1 MEVSRRSRAWVRAQ
15 SALFVVLVLIVVGLL
30 AWASARYD
38 FQLDWTAQGRNTLSE
53 PSQQLVARLDQPV
66 RITAFA
72 TENEI
77 LRTRIRDL
85 VGRYQREKS
94 DITLEFVNPDTAP
107 ERVRALGITVDGE
120 LLLEYQGRS
129 EHVREHSEQAFTN
142 ALQRLARTGERWIA
156 YLTGHGERD
165 LLGQANHDLGNWGR
179 QLENRGFTV
188 RPLNLAE
195 AGEVPDNTTVLVIAG
210 PQVDLLPGEV
220 DAVTDYVAAG
230 GNLLW
235 LSDPGARHGLGALA
249 QKLGVRF
256 EEGVVVDAT
265 TQMFGISD
273 PTFVLVSNYAPHAV
287 TRDFDLITL
296 YPRAAALDV
305 APPEQ
310 WQAAGVL
317 KTSAGAWTEKGALEG
332 RIRYDEGEETQ
343 GPFDIGWA
351 LWRAVGDP
359 AGAAVEPTDEEE
371 PDGGDPREQR
381 VVVIG
386 DGDFLSNAYLGNAGN
401 LDLGM
406 NLLNWL
412 SSDDR
417 LIAIPTRTARDQ
429 TLELSRA
436 ASLTVGIGALFVAPG
451 LLLATGLAV
460 WLRRRRR

>member
-1 MEVSRRSRAWVRAQ
+1 MRAQ
-15 SALFVVLVLIVVGLL
+15 SALFVVLLLIVVALL
-30 AWASARYD
+30 AWASARYNI
-38 FQLDWTAQGRNTLSE
+38 QLDWTAQGRNTLSE
-53 PSQQLVARLDQPV
+53 PSQQLVGRLDQPV

-72 TENEI
+72 TENDI

-85 VGRYQREKS
+85 VARYQRAKT

-107 ERVRALGITVDGE
+107 ERVRTLGITVDGE
-120 LLLEYQGRS
+120 LLLEYDGRS
-129 EHVREHSEQAFTN
+129 EHVREHSEQALTN
-142 ALQRLARTGERWIA
+142 ALQRIARSGERWIA

-179 QLENRGFTV
+179 QLESRGFTLQ
-188 RPLNLAE
+188 PLNLAE

-210 PQVDLLPGEV
+210 PQVDLLAGEV
-220 DAVTDYVAAG
+220 AAITDYIEAG

-235 LSDPGARHGLGALA
+235 LSDPGAQHGLEALA
-249 QKLGVRF
+249 ETLGVRF
-256 EEGVVVDAT
+256 AEGVVVDAT

-273 PTFVLVSNYAPHAV
+273 PTFVLVSRYASHAV
-287 TRDFDLITL
+287 TRGFDLITL
-296 YPRAAALDV
+296 YPRAAALEV
-305 APPEQ
+305 APPGE
-310 WQAAGVL
+310 WQAQGFL
-317 KTSAGAWTEKGALEG
+317 ETNAGAWTEKGEIEG

-343 GPFDIGWA
+343 GPFNIGWA
-351 LWRAVGDP
+351 LWREAGEPASAEDDP
-359 AGAAVEPTDEEE
+359 SGE
-371 PDGGDPREQR
+371 RSSRQQR

-417 LIAIPTRTARDQ
+417 LIAIPARTAADQ
-429 TLELSRA
+429 TLELSRG
-436 ASLTVGIGALFVAPG
+436 ASLGIGVGVLVVAPA